1 MATEPTVSPKGRGDV
16 MIDLMDELDDDL
28 LDHPDDLLGD
38 TDPLSEEEGE
48 LFPLFA
54 EALDPNNPK
63 TIEEAKAE
71 WEQVLQ

>member
-1 MATEPTVSPKGRGDV
+1 
-16 MIDLMDELDDDL
+16 MIDPMDELDDDL